1 MLDRN
6 PLSYSIQDSY
16 LIYTQLSIRF
26 FSGILF
32 IMWRNIGLSHRKHR
46 LNDSNSEKSKR
57 RVDCSGANRGLFFG
71 IFVLVGA
78 IISMIVFFVLV
89 EKPRYVRSAV
99 MVVHFN
105 EIGIY
110 CLTMIAII
118 VAGYKMRDMRF
129 HKDKDNML
137 DEVLHVVALIGQY
150 IFCIFCVVA
159 GRYNTNTYGG
169 SLVMATSVLLMLQAT
184 FQTVFILQA
193 LRRSAA
199 RQFHETKK
207 PGREYITFL
216 LVSNIAL
223 WGINTFQVLRTDSN
237 PVTVKFYSIL
247 PWSIV
252 THVATPM
259 AIFYRFHST
268 VCLANI
274 WKNAYKSNKYH

>member
-1 MLDRN
+1 
-6 PLSYSIQDSY
+6 
-16 LIYTQLSIRF
+16 
-26 FSGILF
+26 
-32 IMWRNIGLSHRKHR
+32 
-46 LNDSNSEKSKR
+46 
-57 RVDCSGANRGLFFG
+57 
-71 IFVLVGA
+71 
-78 IISMIVFFVLV
+78 
-89 EKPRYVRSAV
+89 
-99 MVVHFN
+99 
-105 EIGIY
+105 
-110 CLTMIAII
+110 MIAII

-137 DEVLHVVALIGQY
+137 DEVLHAVALIGQY

-184 FQTVFILQA
+184 FQTVIILQA